1 VSRAIWP
8 GAWVQ
13 TLENVAEAAYEM
25 CQWLDMHR
33 GNQDEGALPEGMLK
47 AHDRL
52 HSSLGPYEAVKYGKE
67 DV

>member
-1 VSRAIWP
+1 
-8 GAWVQ
+8 
-13 TLENVAEAAYEM
+13 M

-33 GNQDEGALPEGMLK
+33 GNQGEGAFPEGMLK

-52 HSSLGPYEAVKYGKE
+52 HSSLEPYEKIKYGKE